1 MSSYEEEPTQVE
13 SLFLVA
19 KAGGGGL
26 CGVNVPEARSK
37 EDGYVSSYSVISLR
51 RLLHKE
57 YLTQTLLLFVKS
69 GNSGRSSCCLK
80 DKAIGNASQQ
90 INIET

>member
-1 MSSYEEEPTQVE
+1 MSNYEEEPTQVE
-13 SLFLVA
+13 SLFLA

-26 CGVNVPEARSK
+26 CGVNVPEATSK
-37 EDGYVSSYSVISLR
+37 EDGYVSSYSAISLR
-51 RLLHKE
+51 GLLHKE